1 MAGACAP
8 SRGRG
13 SRRGTILLV
22 VLVVIA
28 IAALTGTTAMYLGEA
43 GVSAEAV
50 SIKRVQT
57 RALAWSGVQAAMAEL
72 ADQRE
77 ALLDG
82 AAPELTESWD
92 LFTDASG
99 VRGVVRLRA
108 IGTAGVAAS
117 ETAKLDVNSATAE
130 MLGRV
135 KGLTPEL
142 ASAIVAARASRPF
155 SSVQDLLRVPGITP
169 EMLVGTA
176 ASGPDEPRS
185 GGSRSAGD
193 GLGPAVR
200 LADLLTVFSF
210 DPNVQAGLGEA
221 GAEHRGNLRL
231 NLDTPWS
238 DRLGQAIDARFGEG
252 ASRAVKGLMDGG
264 AKFKTLADVVA
275 AARSGGLEPKAWG
288 EVLDVFTVTD
298 DPFLLGRVD
307 VNLAPVEVLT
317 AIPGISLEAAE
328 KMAAARAGLDEQARR
343 SVVWPLTEGFI
354 TADDF
359 AKAVDR
365 ITTRSTQWR
374 VRVEA
379 GYMLPSADGVAGRTD
394 EAPLADRMVLEAVID
409 VASERPRVAYLRD
422 VTLEEIATALGDS
435 LAARAA
441 ESAQREPDEGA
452 EGPTDSEAA
461 PAEKQDPAAG
471 AGAAPGSANK
481 SANGNLGD
489 RNTGGPIQE
498 REPRVGSPEGPPA
511 PAAEP
516 VERTGV
522 DRRLGRWTTG
532 KGRTGAGR

>member
-1 MAGACAP
+1 MAVTRAP
-8 SRGRG
+8 TRGGG

-22 VLVVIA
+22 VLVVIT

-43 GVSAEAV
+43 GVSTEAV
-50 SIKRVQT
+50 SMKRIQT

-99 VRGVVRLRA
+99 VRGVVRLQA
-108 IGTAGVAAS
+108 IGEAGAAVS
-117 ETAKLDVNSATAE
+117 ENAKLDVNSATTE

-155 SSVQDLLRVPGITP
+155 SSVQDLLRVPGISP
-169 EMLVGTA
+169 GMLGG
-176 ASGPDEPRS
+176 ASATGPDEPRDE
-185 GGSRSAGD
+185 GADPADDGPSRA
-193 GLGPAVR
+193 PA

-221 GAEHRGNLRL
+221 GADHRGNLRL

-238 DRLGQAIDARFGEG
+238 ERLGQAIDARFGEG

-307 VNLAPVEVLT
+307 VNLAPVEVLS
-317 AIPGISLEAAE
+317 AIPGISPEAAE

-343 SVVWPLTEGFI
+343 SVVWPLTEGFV

-359 AKAVDR
+359 AKAVDH

-379 GYMLPSADGVAGRTD
+379 GYVLPSADGAAGRT
-394 EAPLADRMVLEAVID
+394 EETPLADRMVLEAVID
-409 VASERPRVAYLRD
+409 VASERPRVAYIRD
-422 VTLEEIATALGDS
+422 VTLEDIATALGDS

-441 ESAQREPDEGA
+441 ESAEGEPNEGA
-452 EGPTDSEAA
+452 EGPTGSEATS
-461 PAEKQDPAAG
+461 AEPPDLAAG
-471 AGAAPGSANK
+471 AGAPSGSANK
-481 SANGNLGD
+481 STDANLGD
-489 RNTGGPIQE
+489 RNTRGPIE
-498 REPRVGSPEGPPA
+498 EGEPRTGPPEGPPA

-516 VERTGV
+516 AERTGV